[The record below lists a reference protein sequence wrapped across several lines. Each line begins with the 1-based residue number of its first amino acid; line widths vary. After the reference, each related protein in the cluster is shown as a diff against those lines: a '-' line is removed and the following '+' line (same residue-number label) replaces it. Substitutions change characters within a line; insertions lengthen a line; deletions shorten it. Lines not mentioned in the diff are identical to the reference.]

1 MKKFALTAAA
11 FAALTAAPLAAMES
25 ITEADAD
32 GNGTYSLEEL
42 QAAFPDLTA
51 EIFATIDA
59 NADGEAD
66 LTEVK
71 AAADAGLLAAAS

>member
-11 FAALTAAPLAAMES
+11 FAALAASPLAAMES
-25 ITEADAD
+25 ITEADTD

-42 QAAFPDLTA
+42 QAAYPDLTA
-51 EIFATIDA
+51 ETFATIDS

-66 LTEVK
+66 LAEVQ
-71 AAADAGLLAAAS
+71 AAEEAGLLAAQG

>member
-1 MKKFALTAAA
+1 MKKFALTAL
-11 FAALTAAPLAAMES
+11 FRSALTAAPLAAMES

-32 GNGTYSLEEL
+32 GNGSYSLEEL

-51 EIFATIDA
+51 ETFATIDA

-66 LTEVK
+66 LAEVK

>member
-11 FAALTAAPLAAMES
+11 VAALAASPLAAMES
-25 ITEADAD
+25 ITEADTD

-42 QAAFPDLTA
+42 QAAYPDLTA
-51 EIFATIDA
+51 ETFATIDS

-66 LTEVK
+66 LAEVQ
-71 AAADAGLLAAAS
+71 AAEEAGLLAAEG

>member
-11 FAALTAAPLAAMES
+11 VAALTASPLAAMES
-25 ITEADAD
+25 ITEADTD

-42 QAAFPDLTA
+42 QAAYPDLTA
-51 EIFATIDA
+51 ETFATIDS

-66 LTEVK
+66 LAEVQ
-71 AAADAGLLAAAS
+71 AAEEAGLLAAEG

>member
-11 FAALTAAPLAAMES
+11 LTALAASPLAAMES

-51 EIFATIDA
+51 ETFATIDA

-66 LTEVK
+66 LAGVQ
-71 AAADAGLLAAAS
+71 AAAEAGLLAAAG

>member
-11 FAALTAAPLAAMES
+11 FAVLTAAPLAAMES
-25 ITEADAD
+25 ITEADVD

-51 EIFATIDA
+51 ETFATIDA

-66 LTEVK
+66 LAEVK
-71 AAADAGLLAAAS
+71 AAADAGLLAAAG

>member
-11 FAALTAAPLAAMES
+11 LTALAASPLAAMES
-25 ITEADAD
+25 ITEADTD

-42 QAAFPDLTA
+42 QAAFPDLT
-51 EIFATIDA
+51 EETFATIDA

-66 LTEVK
+66 LAEVK
-71 AAADAGLLAAAS
+71 AAEEAGLLATAG

>member
-11 FAALTAAPLAAMES
+11 LAVLAASPLAAMEA

-51 EIFATIDA
+51 ETFATIDA

-66 LTEVK
+66 LAEVQ
-71 AAADAGLLAAAS
+71 AAAEAGLLATAG

>member
-1 MKKFALTAAA
+1 MKKFTLTAVA
-11 FAALTAAPLAAMES
+11 FAALAASPLAAMES
-25 ITEADAD
+25 ITEADVD

-51 EIFATIDA
+51 ETFATIDA

-66 LTEVK
+66 LAEVQ
-71 AAADAGLLAAAS
+71 AAEEAGLLAAAG